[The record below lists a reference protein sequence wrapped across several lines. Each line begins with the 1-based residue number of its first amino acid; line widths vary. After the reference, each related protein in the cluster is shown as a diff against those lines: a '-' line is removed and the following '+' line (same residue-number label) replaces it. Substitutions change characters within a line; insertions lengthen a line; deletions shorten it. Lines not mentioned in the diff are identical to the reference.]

1 VVAKSLSPVTYLD
14 DPTSL
19 DERAVGGKAANV
31 AQMHRAGMQVP
42 AGFCVTVAAYKQFLG
57 AADLAQII
65 RRELGIPCVNG
76 VVDAIAVLKD
86 GELVTVD
93 GYLGIVFIGKPEFD
107 RERTFGGRAAR
118 AADR

>member
-1 VVAKSLSPVTYLD
+1 VGATSLSPVTFLD

-19 DERAVGGKAANV
+19 DEGAVGGKAANV
-31 AQMHRAGMQVP
+31 ARMRRAGMQVP

-57 AADLAQII
+57 AAGLAQMI

-76 VVDAIAVLKD
+76 VIDATAVLKE

-93 GYLGIVFIGKPEFD
+93 GYLGIVFVGKPEFD

-118 AADR
+118 AAGR

>member
-1 VVAKSLSPVTYLD
+1 MTRRASTSVPLVAKQR
-14 DPTSL
+14 TS
-19 DERAVGGKAANV
+19 
-31 AQMHRAGMQVP
+31 H
-42 AGFCVTVAAYKQFLG
+42 
-57 AADLAQII
+57 LAQII